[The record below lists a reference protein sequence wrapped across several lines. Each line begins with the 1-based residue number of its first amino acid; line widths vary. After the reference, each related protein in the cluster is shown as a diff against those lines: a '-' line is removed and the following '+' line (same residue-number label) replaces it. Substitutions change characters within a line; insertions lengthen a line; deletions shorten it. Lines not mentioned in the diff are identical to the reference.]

1 MNSIRHIK
9 KIFPA
14 AFMMFSLCYSLLAK
28 GKNGPDKEE
37 PPAYETSIFLVVQ
50 GIGGTEIPALV
61 NGDTAYLSVSD
72 LFDFLKI
79 KNTLSPSGDSL
90 TGFFIQEKDTYLIDR
105 AKRQIHYR
113 DQVFPLRKDVLL
125 RSGTT
130 LYMRLDYFSK
140 VFGLTSKFTFRN
152 LSVRMTTKAEL
163 PAIRELRLQLMR
175 QNLSNLRGETKA
187 DTFIGPSNSLFR
199 LGMMDWSVIA
209 NQRTP
214 GATSTWVNLGFGGT
228 IAGGDAMVSLNYN
241 NFAQQMTEDIKGEK
255 EIRPFDQRQQ
265 YYRWRHVNN
274 DQPLLRQVI
283 AGKIFTGSVSSIFA
297 PVVGVQL
304 TNTPSTYRRSFG
316 SYTISNTTEPGWTV
330 ELYVN
335 DALIDYTIADASG
348 FYTFQVPLV
357 YGSSQVRLRFYG
369 PWGEERIL
377 EESISIPF
385 NFLPKKE
392 FEYTSSSG
400 FVEDSLHSFF
410 SRTHAFYGLTRHIT
424 IGSGVEYLSSL
435 PANKS
440 MPFATASIR
449 MTSNLLFS
457 GEYTHNVR
465 TRGMISYRTP
475 SNFQLDA
482 QYTRYKK
489 GQKAI
494 IYNFR
499 EERKVMI
506 SKPVLARR
514 FSMFTRFTFNQL
526 ISPGANY
533 TTTELLLSGS
543 IRRVGTSFTTYAV
556 FAGQDKPFI
565 YSDLGV
571 KFRVPGQVMV
581 MPEVQYAY
589 TTSKL
594 LSARCEVG
602 KYVWRNGYLNILYE
616 KNFRS
621 QINNFQIGFRYDFSF
636 GNIGLSATRGNNM
649 TTLVESARGSVIYDT
664 QSGYAA
670 MSNRS
675 MIGTGGLEIR
685 AFLDVNGNGRHDKT
699 EPCVQ
704 GLRVSVN
711 GGRII
716 QHMNDT
722 SIGITD
728 MEAYSRQRIDLSR
741 SSFENISWRISKPII
756 SVFIEPNQIK
766 LVEIPVIVV
775 GEASG
780 HVLLKND
787 GEPEGLGRIKVN
799 FYRAD
804 ESLVATTMTETD
816 GFFSYIGLAPG
827 TYTVRIDPGQLR
839 TLGVE
844 STPRALT
851 ITIRVSN
858 DGEVVE
864 NLKFI
869 LEKVGDSASYF
880 NKK

>member
-1 MNSIRHIK
+1 MNSIKHIK
-9 KIFPA
+9 YLFSA
-14 AFMMFSLCYSLLAK
+14 AFLMLCLCYSLFAA
-28 GKNGPDKEE
+28 GKDKSDIEEE
-37 PPAYETSIFLVVQ
+37 PAIFETSVFVVVQ

-61 NGDTAYLSVSD
+61 TGDTAYLSVSD

-79 KNTLSPSGDSL
+79 RNTFSASGDSL
-90 TGFFIQEKDTYLIDR
+90 TGFFIQEKDAYLIDR
-105 AKRQIHYR
+105 AKHRILYR
-113 DQVFPLRKDVLL
+113 DQVYNLHKDVLL
-125 RSGTT
+125 RTSTT

-140 VFGLTSKFTFRN
+140 VFGLTSKFNFRN
-152 LSVRMTTKAEL
+152 LSVRMNTKAEL
-163 PAIRELRLQLMR
+163 PAVRELRLQLMR

-199 LGMMDWSVIA
+199 LGMMDYSIIA

-228 IAGGDAMVSLNYN
+228 LAGGDAMISLNYN
-241 NFAQQMTEDIKGEK
+241 NYAQQVSEDIKGEK

-283 AGKIFTGSVSSIFA
+283 AGKIFAGSVSSIFD
-297 PVVGVQL
+297 PVVGVQF

-424 IGSGVEYLSSL
+424 IGTGVEYLSSL
-435 PANKS
+435 PSNKS
-440 MPFATASIR
+440 MPFATASVR

-482 QYTRYKK
+482 QYTLYKK

-499 EERKVMI
+499 EERKVVI
-506 SKPVLARR
+506 SKPILARR
-514 FSMFTRFTFNQL
+514 FSMFSRFTFNQL

-533 TTTELLLSGS
+533 TTTEMLLSGS

-556 FAGQDKPFI
+556 FAGQDRPFI
-565 YSDLGV
+565 YSDMGV
-571 KFRVPGQVMV
+571 KFRIPGQIMV

-602 KYVWRNGYLNILYE
+602 KYVWRNGYLNVLYE

-621 QINNFQIGFRYDFSF
+621 QINNFQVGFRYDFSF
-636 GNIGLSATRGNNM
+636 GNIGLSATRGNKM
-649 TTLVESARGSVIYDT
+649 TTLVESVKGSVIYDT
-664 QSGYAA
+664 QSGYSAV
-670 MSNRS
+670 SNRS
-675 MIGTGGLEIR
+675 MIGTGGVELR
-685 AFLDVNGNGRHDKT
+685 AFLDLNGNGRHDKN
-699 EPCVQ
+699 EPRVQ

-716 QHMNDT
+716 QHLNDT
-722 SIGITD
+722 TIGITD
-728 MEAYSRQRIDLSR
+728 MEAYSKQRIDLSR
-741 SSFENISWRISKPII
+741 SSFENISWRIGKPVI
-756 SVFIEPNQIK
+756 SIFIEPNQVK
-766 LVEIPVIVV
+766 LVEVPVSVV

-780 HVLLKND
+780 HVLFKND
-787 GEPEGLGRIKVN
+787 GETQGLGRIKVN
-799 FYRAD
+799 FYRED
-804 ESLVATTMTETD
+804 ESLAATTMTESD
-816 GFFSYIGLAPG
+816 GFFSYMGLVPG
-827 TYTVRIDPGQLR
+827 DYTVRIDPGQLR
-839 TLGVE
+839 TLGLE
-844 STPRALT
+844 SKPAG
-851 ITIRVSN
+851 IPVNIRVSN
-858 DGEVVE
+858 DGEVVD
-864 NLKFI
+864 NLRFI
-869 LEKVGDSASYF
+869 LERVSGSAVLF
-880 NKK
+880 